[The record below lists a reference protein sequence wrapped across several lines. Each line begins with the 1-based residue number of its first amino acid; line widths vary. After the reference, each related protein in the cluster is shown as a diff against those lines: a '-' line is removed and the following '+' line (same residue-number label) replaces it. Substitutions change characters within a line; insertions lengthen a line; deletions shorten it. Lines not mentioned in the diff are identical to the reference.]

1 MSLTQAQIEQA
12 PPALKPYKL
21 ADTGGLYVFVTPSG
35 GRLFRM
41 DFHFGKTRQTISFGR
56 YPFISLKAAR
66 QMRDKAHEALQDG
79 RNPAADKQAKKKAN
93 VAAAQAMRAA
103 PTFAE
108 AARAWI
114 DANRPDWSP
123 QYARVVKNRIEGDLI
138 TEFGSKRMGEVR
150 PEDVEAAL
158 KKVRERGVSETAFRL
173 ANYTS
178 MIFEHHRRATK
189 DASVTDPT
197 LLIDRKGV
205 LGRKQKPEHFAK
217 LMGADLGRFM
227 LGVRHYPGERATGL
241 AIKLTALT
249 AARTAE
255 IIGARWEE
263 FEDLKRPGE
272 ALWRIP
278 AQRMKAG
285 REHLVPLSAQ
295 AQDVL
300 AELRDISKGDFLF
313 PAEPGRRADTLSNNA
328 MLFGA
333 YRMGFKGKTTIHG
346 LRGSFSTITREKSGF
361 DGHVIEMAL
370 AHMHGNKTERAYNS
384 AEYLPQRRA
393 LLQWWAD
400 YLDRIRDEAR
410 FGVELAA

>member
-1 MSLTQAQIEQA
+1 MPLTQAEIEKA

-21 ADTGGLYVFVTPSG
+21 TDTGGLYVVVTPSG

-41 DFHFGKTRQTISFGR
+41 DFHFGKTRQTLSLGR
-56 YPFISLKAAR
+56 YPFINLSAAR
-66 QMRDKAHEALQDG
+66 KARDKAHEALQDG
-79 RNPAADKQAKKKAN
+79 RNPAAEKQTRKKAN
-93 VAAAQAMRAA
+93 VAAAKALRDA

-138 TEFGSKRMGEVR
+138 AEFGRKRMKEVTA
-150 PEDVEAAL
+150 EDIEAAL

-178 MIFEHHRRATK
+178 MIFEHHRRAMK
-189 DASVTDPT
+189 DASIVDPT
-197 LLIDRKGV
+197 TLIDRKGV

-227 LGVRHYPGERATGL
+227 LGVRRYPGERATAL

-249 AARTAE
+249 AARTGE

-263 FEDLKRPGE
+263 FEDLKRPKE

-278 AQRMKAG
+278 AARMKAR
-285 REHLVPLSAQ
+285 REHLVPLSEQ
-295 AQDVL
+295 AQEVL

-313 PAEPGRRADTLSNNA
+313 PAEPGRRADHLSNNA

-333 YRMGFKGKTTIHG
+333 YRMGFKGKMTIHG
-346 LRGSFSTITREKSGF
+346 LRGSFSTICREKSGF
-361 DGHVIEMAL
+361 DGHVIETAL
-370 AHMHGNKTERAYNS
+370 AHIEGSKTERAYNS

-400 YLDRIRDEAR
+400 YLDRIRDEVR
-410 FGVELAA
+410 FGVQLAA